1 MAGTRSPVQILYLD
15 ESIGFLVPS
24 FLRSGLSSLRS
35 GLSSLR
41 SGLSSPTYRFI
52 TQSLQSVC
60 FQTGYLNTD
69 SLTMSYE
76 DMSPLARS
84 RRRGMDIRTHRWCHH
99 CRRPYTRYMY
109 KRHHELHDVH
119 IPVIQA
125 TLPLDP
131 GPRQL
136 QDITGQYF

>member
-1 MAGTRSPVQILYLD
+1 MYRLDSCLPVHSQRSPPVHKLTNR
-15 ESIGFLVPS
+15 ESYNFSHKLHRVRYKLQALPS
-24 FLRSGLSSLRS
+24 
-35 GLSSLR
+35 
-41 SGLSSPTYRFI
+41 
-52 TQSLQSVC
+52 QSLQSVC

-76 DMSPLARS
+76 DMSPLTRS

-109 KRHHELHDVH
+109 IRHHELHDVH

-131 GPRQL
+131 APRQL

>member
-1 MAGTRSPVQILYLD
+1 MYRLDSCLPVHSQRSPPVHKLTNR
-15 ESIGFLVPS
+15 ESYNFSHKLHRFRYKYRPYHHSHYSRSPS
-24 FLRSGLSSLRS
+24 S
-35 GLSSLR
+35 
-41 SGLSSPTYRFI
+41 
-52 TQSLQSVC
+52 
-60 FQTGYLNTD
+60 YLNTD

-76 DMSPLARS
+76 DMSQDARS

-99 CRRPYTRYMY
+99 CMRPYTRYMY
-109 KRHHELHDVH
+109 KKQHELHDVH

-131 GPRQL
+131 APRQL